1 MCFLKMMYRNME
13 EKSLMECAVYSGKKG
28 GQLVVQW
35 VKHCKDS
42 SIDVI
47 QEFCHVNSDG
57 VRKKLTP
64 NIRMYFRILVCIDW
78 EVVSL
83 GHYH

>member
-1 MCFLKMMYRNME
+1 ME

-35 VKHCKDS
+35 VKHCKDN

-47 QEFCHVNSDG
+47 QEFCRENNDG
-57 VRKKLTP
+57 VRKKLIVYD
-64 NIRMYFRILVCIDW
+64 NVILYTYIHRCIDQK
-78 EVVSL
+78 VVSL
-83 GHYH
+83 CG